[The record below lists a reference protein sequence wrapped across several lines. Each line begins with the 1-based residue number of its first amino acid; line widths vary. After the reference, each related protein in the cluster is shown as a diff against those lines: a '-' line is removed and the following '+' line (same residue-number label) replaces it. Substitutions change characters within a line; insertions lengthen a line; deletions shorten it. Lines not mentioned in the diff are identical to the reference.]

1 MKKLLLSLMFLL
13 PISLY
18 AQVNSLTVGG
28 GYVFTNI
35 EEADA
40 DGSGYRIN
48 LQYDYQP
55 IGSSVSYGL
64 HFGYINVTGST
75 SQTDYTISTLPI
87 AFVPKFYFGDG
98 NLQPFLKGVIGIQF
112 SDIERAGSAT
122 TLTAKDSGIIAGLG
136 AGARYVVSEK
146 ISLNL
151 DYEFAYLANSFYRDG
166 YMNSVSLGLGFN
178 F

>member
-87 AFVPKFYFGDG
+87 AFVPKFYFGDEG
-98 NLQPFLKGVIGIQF
+98 
-112 SDIERAGSAT
+112 
-122 TLTAKDSGIIAGLG
+122 
-136 AGARYVVSEK
+136 
-146 ISLNL
+146 
-151 DYEFAYLANSFYRDG
+151 FYRAISTDDDFILKAIQKIK
-166 YMNSVSLGLGFN
+166 NPA
-178 F
+178 